1 MDEPQKSSAEELAHV
16 GELLRITDEHL
27 VDVLTQRMALARVVE
42 HIKTAS
48 GNGQPI
54 FRADIE
60 DDRLA
65 HIREI
70 AIMRGLNPHFV
81 EAMLYFVIDESCKIQ
96 MSQRESSMGSYQQS
110 VGDMTYDELKGNLIQ
125 LCAEVAS
132 SYDADYSRTH
142 PATEIYLEFERDVIR
157 KTILELEPTH
167 RLRALDIGCGTGLA
181 SFELAR
187 YFDHVEG
194 VDLSR
199 HMVQQAQTNAV
210 RLGEISGVV
219 SQVRPA
225 GWSGNDVTQP
235 LFTARTSFMFGD
247 VEEVHYWRRHK
258 DASIDFVV
266 MSMGTGSDFRKLQ
279 LVIDEVRRILRPGGR
294 FVFSFYNANSLASKF
309 PVLPWA
315 PSLAATYDG
324 RRECLD
330 VHAPERIYSLYAQ
343 AYTLEE
349 IEDMM
354 RGSVSIIDSYTC
366 PVVSPTYPPS
376 VFTDESFRKKIGEM
390 DHTLA
395 GEAQQGAYLLVTGRK
410 S

>member
-1 MDEPQKSSAEELAHV
+1 MDEPRNDSEEELAHV

-27 VDVLTQRMALARVVE
+27 VDVLARRMALARVVE

-60 DDRLA
+60 GRRLE

-70 AIMRGLNPHFV
+70 AIMRGLNPYFV

-96 MSQRESSMGSYQQS
+96 MWQRESSMGSYQQS
-110 VGDMTYDELKGNLIQ
+110 VGDMSYEQLKGNLIQ

-132 SYDADYSRTH
+132 SYDADYSNTH
-142 PATEIYLEFERDVIR
+142 PATEIYLEFEHDKIR
-157 KTILELEPTH
+157 ETILELEPTH
-167 RLRALDIGCGTGLA
+167 RLRALDIGCGTGSA

-187 YFDHVEG
+187 YFDQVEG
-194 VDLSR
+194 VDLSE
-199 HMVQQAQTNAV
+199 HMIRQAQVNAAH
-210 RLGEISGVV
+210 LGEISGVV

-225 GWSGNDVTQP
+225 GWSGNDATQP
-235 LFTARTSFMFGD
+235 LFTDRTSFMFGD
-247 VEEVHYWRRHK
+247 VEETHYWRRHEE
-258 DASIDFVV
+258 ASIDFVV

-279 LVIDEVRRILRPGGR
+279 LVIDEVRRVLRPGGR

-315 PSLAATYDG
+315 PSLAATFDG
-324 RRECLD
+324 RRQCLD
-330 VHAPERIYSLYAQ
+330 VHAPERIYSLYAR
-343 AYTLEE
+343 AYTLDEV
-349 IEDMM
+349 EDMM
-354 RGSVSIIDSYTC
+354 RGSISIIDSYTC

-376 VFTDESFRKKIGEM
+376 VFTDENFRKMIGTM
-390 DHTLA
+390 DHKLA
-395 GEAQQGAYLLVTGRK
+395 GEAQQGAYLLVVGRK